1 MRAVIQRVSRA
12 SVTVDGQLVSEIGR
26 GFMILFGVAEGDSQK
41 DMDIMLRKIT
51 KLRVF
56 ADDAEKMNL
65 SVGDVGGEILLVS
78 QFTLC
83 ADCRHGNRPSFVGAM
98 APDRAKAMYEDFG
111 RMIEA
116 QGIPVK
122 YGVFGAMMDVALVND
137 GPVTIMLESRDGA
150 ILA

>member
-1 MRAVIQRVSRA
+1 MKAVIQRVSRA
-12 SVTVDGQLVSEIGR
+12 SVSVDGQLVSEIGR
-26 GFMILFGVAEGDSQK
+26 GFLILFGVAEGDTQK
-41 DMDIMLRKIT
+41 DMDMMLHKIA

-56 ADDAEKMNL
+56 ADDADKMNL

-137 GPVTIMLESRDGA
+137 GPVTIVLESRDGVIQA
-150 ILA
+150 